1 MDRKPSFHRKPAKFT
16 KSMRFTICKEVSQ
29 MNEEGWRQRI
39 EVLDLH
45 LGPDFSGWQRF
56 ANALQLAALDYDFK
70 LTFVRPVN
78 GYLRIEEPFAPPHIQ
93 TLAMAVEYVTD
104 AICQRCGNDIPERL
118 VRDGRVWKLCT
129 SCKPYLE
136 KRNG

>member
-1 MDRKPSFHRKPAKFT
+1 MEEKDW
-16 KSMRFTICKEVSQ
+16 SQ
-29 MNEEGWRQRI
+29 QI
-39 EVLDLH
+39 EALDLD
-45 LGPDFSGWQRF
+45 LGPDFAGWQRF

-70 LTFVRPVN
+70 LTLVRPVD

-104 AICQRCGNDIPERL
+104 AICQRCGKDGSQRL

-129 SCKPYLE
+129 LCQPYQE